1 MIPFLPKYLPYLS
14 LRFIFGCV
22 HRFSHTSVKMN
33 SFVLPCLRLGVSL
46 QRKLRT
52 IAMINIQIDR
62 RILEACP
69 ETRIGL
75 ISASVVNDPTCDEL
89 WAEIDAAAQDIK
101 QQYELLEINKR
112 PAIAATRHLYKALG
126 KDPSRYR
133 VSSEALCR
141 RIIRGLGIYRL
152 TTLIDV
158 VNLVSIKSGYA
169 ISGLDGDRI
178 EGNTLTM
185 SVGTAEDVYHGIG
198 RGVLNIEG
206 MPVYRD
212 AMGPIATPT
221 SDEERTKFTEQTV
234 KAQIN
239 INAFAPEM
247 PLEDAVNWMAALLKK
262 YAHATDVETSIYNPQ
277 QQ

>member
-1 MIPFLPKYLPYLS
+1 MIE
-14 LRFIFGCV
+14 
-22 HRFSHTSVKMN
+22 VK
-33 SFVLPCLRLGVSL
+33 
-46 QRKLRT
+46 
-52 IAMINIQIDR
+52 IDP

-75 ISASVVNDPTCDEL
+75 ISATVVNRPTCDEL
-89 WAEIDAAAQDIK
+89 WAEIENAAEEIK
-101 QQYELLEINKR
+101 QRYELLEINQR
-112 PAIAATRHLYKALG
+112 PAIAATRHLYKSLG

-185 SVGTAEDVYHGIG
+185 SVGTADDVYNGIG
-198 RGVLNIEG
+198 RGQLNIEG

-212 AMGPIATPT
+212 AAGPIATPT
-221 SDEERTKFTEQTV
+221 SDEERTKFTEETV
-234 KAQIN
+234 RAQIN

-247 PLEDAVNWMAALLKK
+247 PLEDAVEWMATLLRK
-262 YAHATDVETSIYNPQ
+262 YADGTNVETSIVSF
-277 QQ
+277 

>member
-1 MIPFLPKYLPYLS
+1 
-14 LRFIFGCV
+14 
-22 HRFSHTSVKMN
+22 
-33 SFVLPCLRLGVSL
+33 
-46 QRKLRT
+46 
-52 IAMINIQIDR
+52 MINIQIDE
-62 RILEACP
+62 RILAACP

-75 ISASVVNDPTCDEL
+75 ISATVVNEPTCDTL
-89 WAEIDAAAQDIK
+89 WAEIEAAAEDIM
-101 QQYELLEINKR
+101 QRYQLLEINQR
-112 PAIAATRHLYKALG
+112 PAIAGTRHLYRSLG

-178 EGNTLTM
+178 VGDTLTM
-185 SVGTAEDVYHGIG
+185 GVGRSDEEYHGIG
-198 RGVLNIEG
+198 RGILNIEG

-247 PLEDAVNWMAALLKK
+247 PVEEAVQWMATLLEK
-262 YAHATDVETSIYNPQ
+262 YAHATDIETAIHG
-277 QQ
+277 

>member
-1 MIPFLPKYLPYLS
+1 MTKTESMQLQ
-14 LRFIFGCV
+14 R
-22 HRFSHTSVKMN
+22 
-33 SFVLPCLRLGVSL
+33 RLGFAQINLANLSPCTNFAVKN
-46 QRKLRT
+46 RRT
-52 IAMINIQIDR
+52 IAMINIHIDR
-62 RILEACP
+62 RILKACP

-75 ISASVVNDPTCDEL
+75 ISATVVNDPTCDEL
-89 WAEIDAAAQDIK
+89 WAEIEAAAEDIK
-101 QQYELLEINKR
+101 QQYELLEINQR
-112 PAIAATRHLYKALG
+112 PAIAGTRHLYKALG

-169 ISGLDGDRI
+169 ISGLDGDCI
-178 EGNTLTM
+178 EGDTLTM

-212 AMGPIATPT
+212 AAGPIATPT
-221 SDEERTKFTEQTV
+221 SDEERTKFTEQTFR
-234 KAQIN
+234 AQIN

-247 PLEDAVNWMAALLKK
+247 PLEDAVNWMAALLTK
-262 YAHATDVETSIYNPQ
+262 YAHATNVETSIYNPKQ
-277 QQ
+277 Q

>member
-1 MIPFLPKYLPYLS
+1 MIQ
-14 LRFIFGCV
+14 
-22 HRFSHTSVKMN
+22 VK
-33 SFVLPCLRLGVSL
+33 
-46 QRKLRT
+46 
-52 IAMINIQIDR
+52 IDP
-62 RILEACP
+62 RILAACP

-75 ISASVVNDPTCDEL
+75 IGATVVNEPTCDEL
-89 WAEIDAAAQDIK
+89 WDEIQMAAEGIK
-101 QQYELLEINKR
+101 QKYELLEINQR
-112 PAIAATRHLYKALG
+112 PAIAGTRHLYKVLG

-158 VNLVSIKSGYA
+158 VNLVSIRSGYA

-178 EGNTLTM
+178 EGDMLTM
-185 SVGTAEDVYHGIG
+185 SVGTADDVYNGIG
-198 RGVLNIEG
+198 RGLLNIEG

-212 AMGPIATPT
+212 AAGPIATPT
-221 SDEERTKFTEQTV
+221 SDEERTKFTAATV

-247 PLEDAVNWMAALLKK
+247 PLDEAVDWMASLLQK
-262 YAHATDVETSIYNPQ
+262 YAHATNVETSIYFPPKF
-277 QQ
+277 

>member
-1 MIPFLPKYLPYLS
+1 MIQ
-14 LRFIFGCV
+14 
-22 HRFSHTSVKMN
+22 VK
-33 SFVLPCLRLGVSL
+33 
-46 QRKLRT
+46 
-52 IAMINIQIDR
+52 IDP
-62 RILEACP
+62 RILDACP

-75 ISASVVNDPTCDEL
+75 ISATVVNELTCDEL
-89 WAEIDAAAQDIK
+89 WAEIEAAAEDIRRR
-101 QQYELLEINKR
+101 YELLEINQR
-112 PAIAATRHLYKALG
+112 PAIAATRHLYRSLG

-158 VNLVSIKSGYA
+158 VNLVSITSGYA

-178 EGNTLTM
+178 EGDTLTM
-185 SVGTAEDVYHGIG
+185 SVGTADDVYNGIG
-198 RGVLNIEG
+198 RGQLNIEA

-212 AMGPIATPT
+212 AKGPIATPT

-234 KAQIN
+234 RAQIN

-247 PLEDAVNWMAALLKK
+247 PLEEAVDWMAELLKK
-262 YAHATDVETSIYNPQ
+262 YAHATDVETAIFDPATHNTEN
-277 QQ
+277 

>member
-1 MIPFLPKYLPYLS
+1 
-14 LRFIFGCV
+14 
-22 HRFSHTSVKMN
+22 
-33 SFVLPCLRLGVSL
+33 
-46 QRKLRT
+46 
-52 IAMINIQIDR
+52 MINIQIDD
-62 RILEACP
+62 RILKACP
-69 ETRIGL
+69 DTRIGL
-75 ISASVVNDPTCDEL
+75 ISATVINEPTNDAL
-89 WAEIDAAAQDIK
+89 WSEIEAAAEDIK

-112 PAIAATRHLYKALG
+112 PAIAGTRHLYKALG

-169 ISGLDGDRI
+169 ISGLDRDRI
-178 EGNTLTM
+178 EGDTLTM
-185 SVGTAEDVYHGIG
+185 SVGTVDDVYHGIG
-198 RGVLNIEG
+198 RGLLNIEG

-212 AMGPIATPT
+212 AAGPIATPT
-221 SDEERTKFTEQTV
+221 SDEERTKFTDQTV
-234 KAQIN
+234 RAQIN

-247 PLEDAVNWMAALLKK
+247 PLDDAVEWMAALLKK

>member
-1 MIPFLPKYLPYLS
+1 
-14 LRFIFGCV
+14 
-22 HRFSHTSVKMN
+22 
-33 SFVLPCLRLGVSL
+33 
-46 QRKLRT
+46 
-52 IAMINIQIDR
+52 MINIQIDE
-62 RILEACP
+62 RILAACP

-75 ISASVVNDPTCDEL
+75 ISATVVNEPTCDTL
-89 WAEIDAAAQDIK
+89 WAEIEAAAEDIR
-101 QQYELLEINKR
+101 QRYQLLEINQR
-112 PAIAATRHLYKALG
+112 PAIAGTRHLYRSLG

-178 EGNTLTM
+178 VGDTLTM
-185 SVGTAEDVYHGIG
+185 GVGRSDEEYHGIG
-198 RGVLNIEG
+198 RGLLNIEG

-247 PLEDAVNWMAALLKK
+247 PVEEAVQWMASLLEK
-262 YAHATDVETSIYNPQ
+262 YAHATDIETAIHG
-277 QQ
+277 

>member
-1 MIPFLPKYLPYLS
+1 
-14 LRFIFGCV
+14 
-22 HRFSHTSVKMN
+22 
-33 SFVLPCLRLGVSL
+33 
-46 QRKLRT
+46 
-52 IAMINIQIDR
+52 MINILIDE

-75 ISASVVNDPTCDEL
+75 ISATVVNEPTCDAL
-89 WAEIDAAAQDIK
+89 WGEIEAAAEEIK
-101 QQYELLEINKR
+101 QRYELLEINQR

-158 VNLVSIKSGYA
+158 VNLVSIRSGYA
-169 ISGLDGDRI
+169 ISGLDADRI
-178 EGNTLTM
+178 VGDTLTM
-185 SVGTAEDVYHGIG
+185 GVGTADEEYHGIG
-198 RGVLNIEG
+198 RGLLNIEG

-212 AMGPIATPT
+212 ALGPIATPT

-234 KAQIN
+234 RAQIN
-239 INAFAPEM
+239 INAFGPEM
-247 PLEDAVNWMAALLKK
+247 PIEEAVDWMVSLLKK
-262 YAHATDVETSIYNPQ
+262 YSHATCIETGIYVPVRS
-277 QQ
+277 